1 MRCALA
7 KGVKCAVALHGVLL
21 QKASSVQW
29 PCMDAPALTTCCL
42 RSGLASKHELNSRV
56 SRMGRQ
62 IQVRMIAHFLSA
74 RASRLHR
81 RYIMYRHIGHAPD
94 YAGTSPRPALQICI
108 YLEQGGERS

>member
-29 PCMDAPALTTCCL
+29 PCMDAPALTTSSL
-42 RSGLASKHELNSRV
+42 RGGLVRKYELKSRV

-62 IQVRMIAHFLSA
+62 HQVRMIAHFPIG
-74 RASRLHR
+74 SRFQ
-81 RYIMYRHIGHAPD
+81 A
-94 YAGTSPRPALQICI
+94 A
-108 YLEQGGERS
+108 